1 MAGKPGSGGPV
12 PKRSSQRRRANKPE
26 VPIIHAPSGSGSAAT
41 VAPSASE
48 DWHPLAC
55 EWFIALSRSGQSQF
69 FEASDWAQAKV
80 WAHLLSV
87 ELMKDKPS
95 AMMIAA
101 WSSGAAELLTTE
113 GARRRV
119 RIELER
125 AVVSDPGQEHADA
138 TVTDLMDRIGG

>member
-12 PKRSSQRRRANKPE
+12 PKRSTQRRRTNKPD
-26 VPIIHAPSGSGSAAT
+26 VPIIHAPATAAA
-41 VAPSASE
+41 VAPAP
-48 DWHPLAC
+48 DDLWHPLAR
-55 EWFIALSRSGQSQF
+55 EWFAALGRSGQSQF

-87 ELMKDKPS
+87 ELLKEKPS

-113 GARRRV
+113 GARRRM

-125 AVVSDPGQEHADA
+125 VVATDPGQEHADA

>member
-26 VPIIHAPSGSGSAAT
+26 VPIIHAPSGPVSAG
-41 VAPSASE
+41 VPSPSDE
-48 DWHPLAC
+48 WHPLAR
-55 EWFIALSRSGQSQF
+55 EWFTALGHSGQSQF
-69 FEASDWAQAKV
+69 FEASDWAQANV

-125 AVVSDPGQEHADA
+125 AVSSDPGQDHADA

>member
-12 PKRSSQRRRANKPE
+12 PKRSNQRRRTNKPE
-26 VPIIHAPSGSGSAAT
+26 VPIVKAPAA
-41 VAPSASE
+41 VVVDAPTPDP
-48 DWHPLAC
+48 DWHALAR
-55 EWFIALSRSGQSQF
+55 EWFAALGVSGQAQF
-69 FEASDWAQAKV
+69 FEPSDWAQAKV

-87 ELMKDKPS
+87 ELLKDRPS

-113 GARRRV
+113 GARRRM

-125 AVVSDPGQEHADA
+125 VAVTDPSQEHSDA
-138 TVTDLMDRIGG
+138 TVTNLMDRIGG